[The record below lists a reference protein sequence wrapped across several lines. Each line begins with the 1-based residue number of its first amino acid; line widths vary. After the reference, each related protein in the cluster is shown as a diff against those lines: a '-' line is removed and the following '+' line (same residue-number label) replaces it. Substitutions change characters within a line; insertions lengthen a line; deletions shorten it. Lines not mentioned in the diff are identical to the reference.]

1 MAETA
6 LERYKKDQ
14 QQQEEKKTPPGQ
26 VRELNEVQ
34 NSFLKALENI
44 TEPTPPVKYLKPF
57 NPFQKEDKSLARF
70 ILSGS
75 PNMKLLLDQAMSKKY
90 DKPVDSMQ
98 LLKDGEE
105 KDYISILDEIRK
117 GVDSGSYDLMSGLG
131 TTLFTGLDYTF
142 DSDFL
147 GKFDKMMKDKEP
159 DRPETW
165 RGDLVGL
172 MTQFAIPGG
181 IIQKVLRRTKTVGQI
196 KKIING
202 IKGGN
207 KRKVSKIVA
216 RAAEGMT
223 VVAATDFL
231 ASEAG
236 RSTPYFEPESTKG

>member
-105 KDYISILDEIRK
+105 KDYISILDEI
-117 GVDSGSYDLMSGLG
+117 
-131 TTLFTGLDYTF
+131 FTGDTR
-142 DSDFL
+142 SWPIS
-147 GKFDKMMKDKEP
+147 E
-159 DRPETW
+159 
-165 RGDLVGL
+165 L
-172 MTQFAIPGG
+172 MLALSPSLTS
-181 IIQKVLRRTKTVGQI
+181 
-196 KKIING
+196 
-202 IKGGN
+202 
-207 KRKVSKIVA
+207 SK
-216 RAAEGMT
+216 
-223 VVAATDFL
+223 
-231 ASEAG
+231 
-236 RSTPYFEPESTKG
+236 